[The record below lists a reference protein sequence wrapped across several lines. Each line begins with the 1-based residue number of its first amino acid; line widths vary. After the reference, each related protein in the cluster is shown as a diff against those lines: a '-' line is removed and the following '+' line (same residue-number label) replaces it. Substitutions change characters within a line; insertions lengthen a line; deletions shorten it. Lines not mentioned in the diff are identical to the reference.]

1 MHPSRSTH
9 VQSLES
15 AQESLIARAR
25 RLRAKGETRKAIVA
39 FREAC
44 LRDDMNAALWT
55 SYGALLA
62 GAARRDDAAVAFS
75 HALWLRG
82 RAHDDLRARSTQML
96 LDRLSLPSAA

>member
-1 MHPSRSTH
+1 MRPGRSTR
-9 VQSLES
+9 VESLDS
-15 AQESLIARAR
+15 VQESLIARAQ

-44 LRDDMNAALWT
+44 LRDDMNAAVWT

-62 GAARRDDAAVAFS
+62 SAARRDDAAVAFS
-75 HALWLRG
+75 HALWLRR
-82 RAHDDLRARSTQML
+82 RAHDEDRVRSTQML